1 MSRELRG
8 IKGKDAI
15 KAFLRAG
22 GIERPGKGDHINI
35 KMPNETDE
43 TDGRDK
49 KSERIEQR
57 SYSRIREVNSV
68 DTTPKLGGPCNRG
81 GGNTIAHR
89 ELKELVEKGVFRK
102 RGAGK
107 YIRYELTQG

>member
-1 MSRELRG
+1 LKTFNPTDPTLPYEMHTLFHWGDPNELNHQN
-8 IKGKDAI
+8 D
-15 KAFLRAG
+15 L
-22 GIERPGKGDHINI
+22 NV
-35 KMPNETDE
+35 PNETDE

-102 RGAGK
+102 KGAGK